1 MKPVNENL
9 EKISEQFFIEN
20 YYVQLLDEFFTR
32 ENVVSAQKEAVN
44 VEDVTDKLPG
54 LMNMIY
60 KEAEKRNDR
69 RSRSQIL
76 KDTNI
81 IISQMLDNNSVN
93 SMLDNSEKLIVN
105 VEPSED
111 ALISNLNSM
120 TQEPWHHPSEN
131 VDDHDDGPSKKLEG
145 HHRPSLSNTVDD
157 LELASQLSETEAE
170 KKVYIQDL
178 FLSFLPK
185 NKQITSDILGVC
197 FHIFSL
203 DIEVSRLNQAYTGHC
218 APDKEQ
224 RSMLREEHG
233 ASFGS
238 FSDHQDLRIL
248 CRMNELENAG
258 IDKIKFCLNMREK
271 CTGKEEKTFHKP
283 KWKVA
288 GVRHILGLYVGQDIP
303 ERPTY
308 SCYKRMMHL
317 VLADK
322 DQEAANARET
332 AVTMGQ
338 INLET
343 GLQVQEDQSPSTNL
357 SHENSFQQYMR
368 NVFSRSTTPISRSV
382 TPSISLE
389 IESSPESHNISQNSS
404 QYVPQASPSSSR
416 SASSESPHFVPIGPS
431 SAQFEMEDNTSVS
444 PSPDL
449 SFSPISSRRKPI
461 ERNTSTGRKRKLAN
475 TTDLN
480 GLLNPTS
487 EAETTELDDSLP
499 PNEKIPKLKR
509 KSRSIPYLTPENP
522 KIKRRRSIKKYEK
535 LCRLN
540 NSESEAE
547 AGDNPDQYLKVV
559 NPLQSQRSDSQ
570 NSAHLSNDRIV
581 TIKDMYKLPSR
592 SKTPGPIFAVCLHI
606 LNKDVE
612 VSPVNIACNDHS
624 WIRNRNNREELRRKY
639 GAKFRA
645 HNDHQDSL
653 ILKRFAWLKKANL
666 FNDFNEF
673 CNLLKKFT
681 SLKERTK
688 SQHKKKR
695 NMRVR
700 NIIGLFVG
708 QDIPDKL
715 AYYNYDRLLYLVLSQ
730 SKGVWRNRNY
740 YEVDPETMRNR
751 STVRWTLEEDLELLQ
766 EVISAQVNID
776 NVAEIET
783 MHVDWD
789 KLCEDQRFA
798 GRSKQNIREHWQQR
812 IYPALVEEFD
822 ITEFLKY
829 KINLLTKIHEQ
840 GATFRCEID
849 WDELATSFYPR
860 SKPMLQQNFT
870 TLIRGFGFDLKRIDN
885 ADEFSYRL
893 KEASRKMSSMLCWPE
908 DMLEKRFSLKCRES
922 YMREMRYAA
931 EKMIGDLA

>member
-1 MKPVNENL
+1 MKPVNGNL
-9 EKISEQFFIEN
+9 ENICEQFFTEN
-20 YYVQLLDEFFTR
+20 YYVKLLDEFFTE
-32 ENVVSAQKEAVN
+32 ENVVSAQKKAVN
-44 VEDVTDKLPG
+44 VEGVTDKLPG
-54 LMNMIY
+54 LMNLIY

-81 IISQMLDNNSVN
+81 IISQMRDNNSEN
-93 SMLDNSEKLIVN
+93 LIDN
-105 VEPSED
+105 VEPSGD
-111 ALISNLNSM
+111 AFISSLNSL
-120 TQEPWHHPSEN
+120 TQESWHHPSEN
-131 VDDHDDGPSKKLEG
+131 VDDYDDGPSEKLKG
-145 HHRPSLSNTVDD
+145 HHRPSLSNTVDE
-157 LELASQLSETEAE
+157 LELASQLSETEAG
-170 KKVYIQDL
+170 KKVFIQDL
-178 FLSFLPK
+178 YRSYLPE
-185 NKQITSDILGVC
+185 NKHITPDILEIC

-224 RSMLREEHG
+224 RSVLREEHG
-233 ASFGS
+233 ASFGC

-248 CRMNELENAG
+248 FRMNELEDAG
-258 IDKIKFCLNMREK
+258 FDKLKFCVNMREK
-271 CTGKEEKTFHKP
+271 CTGKEEKTFHKL

-303 ERPTY
+303 ERPAY
-308 SCYKRMMHL
+308 SCYKRMMYL
-317 VLADK
+317 VLAEK
-322 DQEAANARET
+322 DHEAAATRET
-332 AVTMGQ
+332 EVTLDQ
-338 INLET
+338 INFET
-343 GLQVQEDQSPSTNL
+343 GLQVQEDHSPSPNL
-357 SHENSFQQYMR
+357 HRENSFQQYMR
-368 NVFSRSTTPISRSV
+368 TVFSRSTTPISRSA
-382 TPSISLE
+382 TPTTALE
-389 IESSPESHNISQNSS
+389 IESSPKSHNISQSLLQS
-404 QYVPQASPSSSR
+404 IPQASPSSSR
-416 SASSESPHFVPIGPS
+416 SESPGSRFVPIGPS
-431 SAQFEMEDNTSVS
+431 SSQFEMEDSSVS

-449 SFSPISSRRKPI
+449 SLSSISAQRKPI

-475 TTDLN
+475 STDLN
-480 GLLNPTS
+480 ALLNPTS
-487 EAETTELDDSLP
+487 EAETTELDDSLLL
-499 PNEKIPKLKR
+499 NEKIPRLTR
-509 KSRSIPYLTPENP
+509 KSRSIPYLTPDEKGP

-540 NSESEAE
+540 NSDSDSEA
-547 AGDNPDQYLKVV
+547 GGNPDQYLKVV
-559 NPLQSQRSDSQ
+559 NPLASQRS
-570 NSAHLSNDRIV
+570 NSHKAPDLSNDRIV
-581 TIKDMYKLPSR
+581 TIKDMYKVPSR
-592 SKTPGPIFAVCLHI
+592 SKTPGSIFAVCVHI
-606 LNKDVE
+606 LNKDIE
-612 VSPVNIACNDHS
+612 VSPLNRACNDHS
-624 WIRNRNNREELRRKY
+624 WIRDRNNREELRRKY

-653 ILKRFAWLKKANL
+653 ILKRFAELKKANL
-666 FNDFNEF
+666 FNDYSEF

-740 YEVDPETMRNR
+740 YEVDPEKMKNR

-783 MHVDWD
+783 IHVDWD
-789 KLCEDQRFA
+789 SLCDDQRFA
-798 GRSKQNIREHWQQR
+798 KRSKQNIREHWQQR

-829 KINLLTKIHEQ
+829 KINLLTKIQEQ

-849 WDELATSFYPR
+849 WDELATTFHPR
-860 SKPMLQQNFT
+860 SKPMIQQNFT
-870 TLIRGFGFDLKRIDN
+870 TLIRGFGFDKNRIDN
-885 ADEFSYRL
+885 ADEFTYRL
-893 KEASRKMSSMLCWPE
+893 KEASRKMSNMLCWSE
-908 DMLEKRFSLKCRES
+908 DMLEKRFNQKLRES

-931 EKMIGDLA
+931 EKMIGDLAKVTKS